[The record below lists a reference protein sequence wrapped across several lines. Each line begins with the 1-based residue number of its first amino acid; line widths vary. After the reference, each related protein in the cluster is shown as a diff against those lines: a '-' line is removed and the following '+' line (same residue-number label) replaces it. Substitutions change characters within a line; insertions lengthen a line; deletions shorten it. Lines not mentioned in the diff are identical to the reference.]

1 MRSPPNRK
9 SKRRYRDEKIEP
21 VALAGFVVSEF
32 LSGNWTEHQS
42 AWTVQVPEP
51 DIADN
56 KNIKRAQGSLETEN
70 ETEKWLNMI

>member
-32 LSGNWTEHQS
+32 LIENYDMLDKPGEQSGGDEL
-42 AWTVQVPEP
+42 
-51 DIADN
+51 
-56 KNIKRAQGSLETEN
+56 R
-70 ETEKWLNMI
+70 

>member
-32 LSGNWTEHQS
+32 LIGNYDMLDEPEEQSGGDELRWPCGGTGRN
-42 AWTVQVPEP
+42 
-51 DIADN
+51 DN
-56 KNIKRAQGSLETEN
+56 QGVR
-70 ETEKWLNMI
+70 KPIYCLN